1 MENIKYIDISDE
13 ELSSML
19 ETKEEMMESIKAAL
33 ASPSL
38 PKDIKDHIEKNYKMN
53 PNPNSKEYLRF
64 VLGLLNSN
72 NDDFKITIKTIILF
86 TSEENISTLIKKKLA
101 RSEFVKNDLERLAG
115 NIQFGLDCYD
125 NKEKYFNRYIKSMVI
140 FIINAFNE
148 KLLPFIINKI
158 GIEKDFLNNLT
169 LEQYEQKE
177 NKDKL
182 MKFWKKIYY
191 YICKAFDIKLEED
204 LIRLF

>member
-1 MENIKYIDISDE
+1 
-13 ELSSML
+13 
-19 ETKEEMMESIKAAL
+19 
-33 ASPSL
+33 
-38 PKDIKDHIEKNYKMN
+38 
-53 PNPNSKEYLRF
+53 
-64 VLGLLNSN
+64 
-72 NDDFKITIKTIILF
+72 
-86 TSEENISTLIKKKLA
+86 
-101 RSEFVKNDLERLAG
+101 
-115 NIQFGLDCYD
+115 
-125 NKEKYFNRYIKSMVI
+125 MVI

-191 YICKAFDIKLEED
+191 YICKALDIKLEED
-204 LIRLF
+204 LTL